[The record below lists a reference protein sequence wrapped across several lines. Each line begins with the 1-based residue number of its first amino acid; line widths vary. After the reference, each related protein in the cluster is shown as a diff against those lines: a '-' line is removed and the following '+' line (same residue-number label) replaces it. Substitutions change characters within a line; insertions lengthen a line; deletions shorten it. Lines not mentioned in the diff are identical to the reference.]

1 MKVRYEHL
9 RKGVNM
15 ATTNPY
21 ATYKQKAMNT
31 TSPGELTLMLYNG
44 CLKFIKRAEKAIE
57 EKDIQEKN
65 VNLIKAQDIIRELM
79 VTLKTD
85 SEVGQNMMRMY
96 DFILS
101 RLVDANV
108 NSDVKALK
116 EAEQFVVQFR
126 DTWKEVIMIDRKQRH
141 GVQGGKA

>member
-1 MKVRYEHL
+1 
-9 RKGVNM
+9 M
-15 ATTNPY
+15 AATNPY

-44 CLKFIKRAEKAIE
+44 CLKFIKRAERALE
-57 EKDIQEKN
+57 ENNASEKN

-79 VTLKTD
+79 VTLKAD
-85 SEVGQNMMRMY
+85 SEVGENMLRLY

-108 NSDVKALK
+108 NNDAKALK
-116 EAEQFVVQFR
+116 EAEEFVTDFR
-126 DTWKEVIMIDRKQRH
+126 DTWKEVLVIDRKQRH
-141 GVQGGKA
+141 GQGGQA

>member
-1 MKVRYEHL
+1 
-9 RKGVNM
+9 M
-15 ATTNPY
+15 AATNPY

-44 CLKFIKRAEKAIE
+44 CLKFIKRAEQAIE
-57 EKDIQEKN
+57 NKN
-65 VNLIKAQDIIRELM
+65 IEGQNLNLIKAQDIIRELM

-85 SEVGQNMMRMY
+85 SEVGQNMLRVY

-108 NSDVKALK
+108 NGDLKALK
-116 EAEQFVVQFR
+116 EAEEFVTEFR
-126 DTWKEVIMIDRKQRH
+126 DTWKEVLIIDRKARH
-141 GVQGGKA
+141 GEGGQA